1 LRQTLRSARPHVEAD
16 ATQLLQCR
24 RIGQHLERVARH
36 ALHDGV
42 GRSCGRVHA
51 LEGFRHEAG
60 KALLLHRR
68 HIGQVEPAL
77 VRCDGERAQ
86 GAGLYVRMGRRQRGD
101 ADRRGLGE
109 QRLDRRPRAVVG
121 DVLDRDAGLEL
132 QQFRRQVRRRALA
145 GIDDV
150 ELLFVGLRFVDQL
163 LDRGEGR
170 GGMDQDD
177 VGRGAELGD
186 RQEILERI
194 VAGIAEQARIDHETG
209 RRNQERV
216 AVGR

>member
-1 LRQTLRSARPHVEAD
+1 
-16 ATQLLQCR
+16 
-24 RIGQHLERVARH
+24 
-36 ALHDGV
+36 
-42 GRSCGRVHA
+42 
-51 LEGFRHEAG
+51 
-60 KALLLHRR
+60 
-68 HIGQVEPAL
+68 
-77 VRCDGERAQ
+77 
-86 GAGLYVRMGRRQRGD
+86 
-101 ADRRGLGE
+101 
-109 QRLDRRPRAVVG
+109 AVVG

-194 VAGIAEQARIDHETG
+194 VAGIAEQARIYHENG
-209 RRNQERV
+209 RRHTEP
-216 AVGR
+216 A